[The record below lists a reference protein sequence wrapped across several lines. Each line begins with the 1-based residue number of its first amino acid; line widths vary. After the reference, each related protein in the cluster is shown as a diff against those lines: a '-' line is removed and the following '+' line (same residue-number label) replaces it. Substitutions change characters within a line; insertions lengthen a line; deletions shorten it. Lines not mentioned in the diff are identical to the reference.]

1 MPYGSTDAPAGQ
13 EKEVAMSGKPA
24 ARATDVTT
32 CPAHAAQKIVAGSPD
47 VFFDGLPAARL
58 GDPASCGSTISGN
71 ISATVFING
80 KNAATQGSQGSH
92 GDVIVGGSG
101 TVIIGQSGGGAPISP
116 VPPIN
121 LGFDEQFTL
130 LDADGEP
137 VPDFAYKITTAS
149 GKVIRGVTN
158 ERGLTQRVSTRASE
172 LLHLE
177 PDDLA

>member
-1 MPYGSTDAPAGQ
+1 
-13 EKEVAMSGKPA
+13 MSGKPA
-24 ARATDVTT
+24 ARATDATS
-32 CPAHAAQKIVAGSPD
+32 CPAHAGQTITAGSPN

-58 GDPASCGSTISGN
+58 GDPASCGSAISSN
-71 ISATVFING
+71 TSATVFING
-80 KNAATQGSQGSH
+80 KNAAIQGSLGSH

-101 TVIIGQSGGGAPISP
+101 TVIIGHSGGGAPISP
-116 VPPIN
+116 VLPIN

-149 GKVIRGVTN
+149 GIVFRGVTN
-158 ERGLTQRVSTRASE
+158 ELGLTRRVSTRASE
-172 LLHLE
+172 QLHLE